1 MPQNRDIDRD
11 LLRAILA
18 VGEGAPSIGE
28 KVEMIRQYRG
38 RGERLGPADRELV
51 GRVAQLGSGLA
62 EAHQMHADFRR
73 MMDELLEPPWY
84 PAILAQVL
92 PGTEGIR
99 RILVH
104 QGGSSRVV
112 GVGGDVDLDG
122 LSPGDEIYLG
132 KEQNIVVGRSPE
144 RYPRYGETGVFE
156 RWTADGRLVIK
167 TRDEE
172 VVVKAAGSLVAAGD
186 LHAGDQVRFDRSVW
200 FAFEKVERSQGSQL
214 FLEDT
219 PTETFE
225 AIGGL
230 TRQIAHMQR
239 GLRLGLHHAAM
250 AARYGV
256 HPPRSILLVGPPGV
270 GKTMMAR
277 ALSNWL
283 STEAASGRARFMN
296 LKPGSLHSM
305 WYAQTEANYREAFR
319 VAREAGAANPDV
331 PVTIFVDEV
340 DAVGALRGDSTSRV
354 DDRVLAAFLAELD
367 GLEERGNVLVVAAT
381 NRREA
386 CDPALLRHGRLGD
399 NIIEVPRPNMAA
411 ARSIFEKH
419 LGTHLPYAG
428 SGEAGEVART
438 TVIDTVVSHLYAPNG
453 GGDLAT
459 LVFRSGKRQPVR
471 VPEIMSGATI
481 AGIAR
486 QATERACAR
495 EIETGEGGIRAADLL
510 AAASEQCA
518 VAARVLTPRNCREH
532 LSGLRDD
539 EDVVSVVLAPRKVAY
554 PQAYL
559 RAV

>member
-18 VGEGAPSIGE
+18 VGEGAPSIEE
-28 KVEMIRQYRG
+28 KAEMLRQYRG
-38 RGERLGPADRELV
+38 RGERLGPADRELA
-51 GRVAQLGSGLA
+51 GRIAQLGNGLT
-62 EAHQMHADFRR
+62 EAQQMHADFRR

-92 PGTEGIR
+92 PGTEGFR

-144 RYPRYGETGVFE
+144 RYPRCGETGIFE
-156 RWTADGRLVIK
+156 RWTADGRLVVK

-172 VVVKAAGSLVAAGD
+172 VVVKAAGSLIASGD
-186 LHAGDQVRFDRSVW
+186 LRSGDQVRFDRSVW
-200 FAFEKVERSQGSQL
+200 FAFEKVERSQGSHF

-219 PTETFE
+219 PTETFDG
-225 AIGGL
+225 IGGL
-230 TRQIAHMQR
+230 TPQIMRMQR
-239 GLRLGLHHAAM
+239 SILLRLRHAAT

-256 HPPRSILLVGPPGV
+256 HSPRSMLLVGPPGV

-277 ALSNWL
+277 ALCNWL
-283 STEAASGRARFMN
+283 STETGSGRALFMN

-331 PVTIFVDEV
+331 PVCVFVDEV
-340 DAVGALRGDSTSRV
+340 DSVGALRGNSTSRV

-367 GLEERGNVLVVAAT
+367 GLEGRGNVLVVAAT

-399 NIIEVPRPNMAA
+399 NVIEVPRPNMAA

-419 LGTHLPYAG
+419 LDACWPYAENG
-428 SGEAGEVART
+428 AAGAAARAL
-438 TVIDTVVSHLYAPNG
+438 VIDTVVSHLYAPNG
-453 GGDLAT
+453 DNGLAT
-459 LVFRSGKRQPVR
+459 LVFRGGKRWPVR
-471 VPEIMSGATI
+471 VPDMISGATI

-495 EIETGEGGIRAADLL
+495 EVETGEAGIRAGDLL
-510 AAASEQCA
+510 AVAGEQCA
-518 VAARVLTPRNCREH
+518 IAARVLTPRNCREH

-539 EDVVSVVLAPRKVAY
+539 EDVVSVVLASRKVAY